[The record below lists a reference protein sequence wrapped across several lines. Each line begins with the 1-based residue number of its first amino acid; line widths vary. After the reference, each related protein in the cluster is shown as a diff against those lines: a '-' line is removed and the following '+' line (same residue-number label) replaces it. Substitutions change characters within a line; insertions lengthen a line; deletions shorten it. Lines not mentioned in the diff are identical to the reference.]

1 MPKKRITSNRVDSE
15 YFAIYDQIR
24 NDYHLRTWYDIT
36 SVNGR
41 AITRD
46 DVDAMRTNISH
57 GNRRE
62 TWGKGIK
69 VETQQL
75 WIGETYTFKVRK
87 MRKETA

>member
-1 MPKKRITSNRVDSE
+1 MPKQRKRSNRVDSE
-15 YFAIYDQIR
+15 YFSIYDQIR
-24 NDYHLRTWYDIT
+24 NDLHLRSWHEFTA
-36 SVNGR
+36 VNGR

-75 WIGETYTFKVRK
+75 WINEVYTFKVRK
-87 MRKETA
+87 VRKETA